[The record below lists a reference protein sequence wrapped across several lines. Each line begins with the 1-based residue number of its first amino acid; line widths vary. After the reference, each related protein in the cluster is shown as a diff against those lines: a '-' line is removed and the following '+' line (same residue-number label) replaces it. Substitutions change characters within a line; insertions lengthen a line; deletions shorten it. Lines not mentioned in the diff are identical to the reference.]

1 MQESERLGKAQLV
14 ELKADLTDEDPEG
27 KKVEVQFNPET
38 LKVSFANQVATPTG
52 TGDQSSGT
60 AGQQFVGAGST
71 KLSLQLWFDVTAPIQ
86 EAAKAG
92 EGDVSDVRKLTKN
105 VAYFIT
111 PKPDNADP
119 TKFLP
124 PGVRFIWGS
133 FQFDGIME
141 SMEENLEFF
150 SSEGV
155 PLRASVSINLS
166 QQRITAFS
174 FRPVSA
180 SPNARSAGTR
190 PMTRAQSGST
200 VQGLAVSQGK
210 GDDWQSIAERNEV
223 ENPRLLQPGQLLD
236 MNLRKPLVTI

>member
-14 ELKADLTDEDPEG
+14 ELQADLTDEDPGG
-27 KKVEVQFNPET
+27 KRVEVQFNPET
-38 LKVSFANQVATPTG
+38 LRVSFANQVATPTG
-52 TGDQSSGT
+52 AGDQSSGT
-60 AGQQFVGAGST
+60 AGQQFVGAGT
-71 KLSLQLWFDVTAPIQ
+71 TRLSLQLWFDVTAPLQ
-86 EAAKAG
+86 EAAKAS
-92 EGDVSDVRKLTKN
+92 ESDINDVRKLTQN

-111 PKPDNADP
+111 PKKDDADP
-119 TKFLP
+119 PNFLP

-155 PLRASVSINLS
+155 PLRASVTIGLS
-166 QQRITAFS
+166 QQRITEFAFRKLS
-174 FRPVSA
+174 S
-180 SPNARSAGTR
+180 STGTGSAGTR

-200 VQGLAVSQGK
+200 LQGIAASQGK
-210 GDDWQSIAERNEV
+210 GDDWQSIAEGNEV

-236 MNLRKPLVTI
+236 MNLRKPLVAI